1 MLSLVTRVGL
11 ALLLAAVALPAPAQS
26 TGKAPPDA
34 HALLRAAKLATGGSA
49 WDAFTTQKSVVRVV
63 TGGMTGSVERWVDIL
78 GGRSFLKYAI
88 GPLTGA
94 QGFDGKIAW
103 SQDGSGQA
111 RAEISTVARELAVNA
126 AYRDKLAFWFPE
138 RGRAAIEF
146 KEHATAGA
154 QGYEVILITPEGG
167 RPFEFW
173 INSDNKVIERLV
185 ETEGA
190 ETRTEVFGD
199 FRATQGVKLPFR
211 VRAQRGSDARN
222 EEIVVVER
230 IEYNVPLDGVS
241 FARPGAPAA
250 DWKFPDGKQSVDVPF
265 ELANGHM
272 YVQVRIDGKG
282 SFRMLF
288 DTGGVNVIVPEVA
301 QSLGLKPEGVLPG
314 TGAGE
319 AKEDVG
325 LVKVSSLEIGGIK
338 LNDPLFAVVA
348 LRNYAW
354 RVEGMEL
361 DGLVGYEL
369 LKQFPA
375 RIDYEARRV
384 TFYQPESFRYAGTG
398 TRLPFRFKNHVPQVD
413 GSIDGIPGA
422 FDLDTDARTS
432 LTLAGPF
439 WKIHEMDAKY
449 DAKRQVIAGVGLGG
463 PSRALLVAGAKLLKL
478 GDTEVKDPVTMLS
491 TASAGAF
498 AEEGYAG
505 NVGYGVLRRFTLV
518 FDYPHE
524 QVFLEP
530 DTAFAGADV
539 YDRSGLWVE
548 RGDKGWELVEVV
560 PEGPAALAGLKTGDV
575 VVAIDGQKATD
586 VKLSDLRER
595 LRAAPGTKQRL
606 KLSDGRERTPVL
618 KDLI

>member
-1 MLSLVTRVGL
+1 MLSLFTRVGL
-11 ALLLAAVALPAPAQS
+11 ALLLTAIALPAPAQS
-26 TGKAPPDA
+26 AGKAAPDPQ
-34 HALLRAAKLATGGSA
+34 ALLRAAKLATGGSA

-154 QGYEVILITPEGG
+154 QGYEVILITPEAG

-211 VRAQRGSDARN
+211 VRAQRGSDARH

-230 IEYNVPLDGVS
+230 IEYNVPLDGIS
-241 FARPGAPAA
+241 FAQPGAPAA
-250 DWKFPDGKQSVDVPF
+250 DWKFPEGRQSVEVPF

-282 SFRMLF
+282 PFRMLF
-288 DTGGVNVIVPEVA
+288 DTGAINVIVPEAA
-301 QSLGLKPEGVLPG
+301 QSLGLKPEGALPATG
-314 TGAGE
+314 TGE

-325 LVKVSSLEIGGIK
+325 LVRVSSLEIGGIK
-338 LNDPLFAVVA
+338 LNDPLFAVVG
-348 LRNYAW
+348 LRNYA
-354 RVEGMEL
+354 RRIEGVEM
-361 DGLVGYEL
+361 DGLVGYEI
-369 LKQFPA
+369 LKRFPA

-384 TFYQPESFRYAGTG
+384 TFYQPESFRYSGTG
-398 TRLPFRFKNHVPQVD
+398 ARLPFRFKNHVPQVD

-422 FDLDTDARTS
+422 FDLDTGARTS

-439 WKIHEMDAKY
+439 WKTNQLDAKY

-463 PSRALLVAGAKLLKL
+463 PSRALLARAKLLKL
-478 GDTEVKDPVTMLS
+478 GDAEVRSPVTMLS
-491 TASAGAF
+491 TATAGAF
-498 AEEGYAG
+498 ADEGYAG

-518 FDYPHE
+518 FDYPRE

-530 DTAFAGADV
+530 NAAHAGADV

-548 RGDKGWELVEVV
+548 RGDKGWELIEVV
-560 PEGPAALAGLKTGDV
+560 PEGPAAVAGLKAGDF
-575 VVAIDGQKATD
+575 VVAIDGQKVGD

-595 LRAAPGTKQRL
+595 LRGGPGTKLRL
-606 KLSDGRERTPVL
+606 KLSDGRERTLVL